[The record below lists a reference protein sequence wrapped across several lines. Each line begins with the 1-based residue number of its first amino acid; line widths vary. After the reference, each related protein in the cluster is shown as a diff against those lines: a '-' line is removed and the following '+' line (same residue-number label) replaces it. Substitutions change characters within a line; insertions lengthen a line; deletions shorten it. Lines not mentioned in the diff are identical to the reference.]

1 MSFKFSSPILMTA
14 AAAMMA
20 AGLSVASASSAGA
33 QVCEPVFVSQSTA
46 HRSVR
51 ASVQRFDRGQWR
63 EAAHFANEALSRRNA
78 APTMAAAR
86 TNLCGALA
94 NLGDEGAMEA
104 CNAAV
109 EANEGG
115 WEALNNRGA
124 AYALAGNSA
133 AAAEDFA
140 AASAIEGAGP
150 EAATNA
156 ASCP

>member
-14 AAAMMA
+14 AAVMMVT
-20 AGLSVASASSAGA
+20 GLSVASASAA
-33 QVCEPVFVSQSTA
+33 QAQACEPAFVSQSTA

-63 EAAHFANEALSRRNA
+63 EAAHFAREALSRRNA
-78 APTMAAAR
+78 APTMAAAQ

-94 NLGDEGAMEA
+94 NLGDAGAAEA
-104 CNAAV
+104 CDAAV

-124 AYALAGNSA
+124 AYALAGNMA
-133 AAAEDFA
+133 AASADFA
-140 AASAIEGAGP
+140 AAAALEGTGP
-150 EAATNA
+150 EAAANA
-156 ASCP
+156 ASCR